1 MRHTQI
7 SGLAAAAVVFLFI
20 GAAPAIAA
28 PHTDA
33 EIQSA
38 IDDYRAK
45 WTELFSGERPEPE
58 QIDALRAGALDG
70 IDVSALTPKQISWLH
85 NANMI
90 TSDEQRTAAIERL
103 TTFEDA
109 DGVDGACAAVTLL
122 ALKGGVTDPNNRPDP
137 ELQLQLLR
145 DVLHHTALPEAMHSG
160 AANGLFDAIRS
171 LAKRSVWK
179 DARDELVALDTLIDE
194 RVPAELALGFEDY
207 FTVLRHAFE
216 DEGEARHETVQRIRA
231 HLVAVG
237 KKKLNEVKGKTADLT
252 ERETQWLADAVA
264 RLDSP
269 HAKGTFIGSQ
279 APKLDF
285 IWSSSDTYASWSDLE
300 GKVVVLDFWATWC
313 GPCVASFPNMREL
326 VNRYEG
332 YDVAIIGV
340 TSPQGMVVMD
350 DGVEECDDVEQELSL
365 MPAYIKSKDIT
376 WPIAFSEQE
385 VFNTDY
391 GVRGIPHVTIIAPD
405 GSVRHNN
412 LHPADPLPEKAA
424 KIDALLEEF
433 DLPAPAPL
441 SGATESDT
449 DGDE

>member
-58 QIDALRAGALDG
+58 QIDALLAGALDG

-179 DARDELVALDTLIDE
+179 DARDELVAL
-194 RVPAELALGFEDY
+194 ALALGERGRHQRGRGQHCHKH
-207 FTVLRHAFE
+207 TGRRHAYGTVYTSANEGLHGRSSKIMGCE
-216 DEGEARHETVQRIRA
+216 DLCFINKKCLGEEGGRV
-231 HLVAVG
+231 
-237 KKKLNEVKGKTADLT
+237 
-252 ERETQWLADAVA
+252 
-264 RLDSP
+264 
-269 HAKGTFIGSQ
+269 
-279 APKLDF
+279 
-285 IWSSSDTYASWSDLE
+285 
-300 GKVVVLDFWATWC
+300 
-313 GPCVASFPNMREL
+313 
-326 VNRYEG
+326 
-332 YDVAIIGV
+332 
-340 TSPQGMVVMD
+340 
-350 DGVEECDDVEQELSL
+350 SL
-365 MPAYIKSKDIT
+365 IY
-376 WPIAFSEQE
+376 
-385 VFNTDY
+385 
-391 GVRGIPHVTIIAPD
+391 
-405 GSVRHNN
+405 
-412 LHPADPLPEKAA
+412 
-424 KIDALLEEF
+424 
-433 DLPAPAPL
+433 
-441 SGATESDT
+441 
-449 DGDE
+449 